1 MCFDK
6 EKDWKVFTDLSYEGL
21 VERWEK
27 LGYRGWV
34 GGDKMEVI
42 FLDSFFGKCGYD
54 EGEREDRIGVD
65 GSCGV
70 KVIF

>member
-1 MCFDK
+1 
-6 EKDWKVFTDLSYEGL
+6 
-21 VERWEK
+21 
-27 LGYRGWV
+27 
-34 GGDKMEVI
+34 MEVI
-42 FLDSFFGKCGYD
+42 FLDSFFGKRGYD